1 MVTVETLIRE
11 TANKFN
17 ESNLT
22 FGHGTDNAVDEAAYL
37 IFGYLNLNHDEAEE
51 AYQKAISNEDL
62 REIDKLIDCRI
73 NQNCP
78 VAYLIKKAWFAG
90 LEFFVDERVLVP
102 RSPLAEL
109 IINKI
114 RPWADD
120 KLMTRALDMG
130 TGSGCIAIALRKF
143 FPDIEIDAIDYSP
156 EALQVANINLKQ
168 HKMTDCI
175 NLIESNLFSNLPE
188 YHYSNCYDL
197 IISNPPYVDEV
208 DISNMAPEYHHEPIL
223 GLASG
228 KDGLESVKILLK
240 ESCKY
245 LRENGL
251 LIVEVGNSRQALEEF
266 YPAIPFIWIDF
277 MLGGEGVFLLM
288 KSDLEEH
295 MEILNK

>member
-1 MVTVETLIRE
+1 MVTVESLIKE

-22 FGHGTDNAVDEAAYL
+22 FGHGTDNAIDEAAYL
-37 IFGYLNLNHDEAEE
+37 IFGYLDLNHDKAEE
-51 AYQKAISNEDL
+51 AYQKTISNEDL
-62 REIDKLIDCRI
+62 IEIDKLIDCRI
-73 NQNCP
+73 NQNRP
-78 VAYLIKKAWFAG
+78 VAYLINKAWFAG

-109 IINKI
+109 IANKL

-120 KLMTRALDMG
+120 KLVTRALDMG
-130 TGSGCIAIALRKF
+130 TGSGCIAIALGKF

-156 EALQVANINLKQ
+156 EALQVANINLEY
-168 HKMTDCI
+168 HKMTDRI
-175 NLIESNLFSNLPE
+175 NLIESDFFSNLSE
-188 YHYSNCYDL
+188 NQYSNYYDL
-197 IISNPPYVDEV
+197 IISNPPYVDQE
-208 DISNMAPEYHHEPIL
+208 DISNMAPEFHHEPIL

-228 KDGLESVKILLK
+228 KDGLESVKILLR

-245 LRENGL
+245 LTDNGL

-266 YPAIPFIWIDF
+266 YPTLPFIWIDF

-288 KSDLEEH
+288 KSDLEAH

>member
-22 FGHGTDNAVDEAAYL
+22 FGHGTDNAIDEAAYL

-168 HKMTDCI
+168 HEMTDCI

-228 KDGLESVKILLK
+228 KDGLESVKILLR

>member
-22 FGHGTDNAVDEAAYL
+22 FGHGTDNAIDEAAYL

-130 TGSGCIAIALRKF
+130 TGSGCIAVALGKY

-168 HKMTDCI
+168 HKMTDCV
-175 NLIESNLFSNLPE
+175 NLIESNFFSNLPE

-197 IISNPPYVDEV
+197 IISNPPYVDEE
-208 DISNMAPEYHHEPIL
+208 DISNMAPEFHHEPIL

>member
-1 MVTVETLIRE
+1 MVTVESLIRV

-37 IFGYLNLNHDEAEE
+37 IFGYLDLNHDKAEE
-51 AYQKAISNEDL
+51 AYQKTISNEDL
-62 REIDKLIDCRI
+62 IEIDKLIDCRI
-73 NQNCP
+73 NQNRP
-78 VAYLIKKAWFAG
+78 VAYLINKAWFVG

-109 IINKI
+109 IANKL

-120 KLMTRALDMG
+120 KLVTRALDMG
-130 TGSGCIAIALRKF
+130 TGSGCIAIALGKF

-156 EALQVANINLKQ
+156 GALQVANINLEY
-168 HKMTDCI
+168 HKMTDRI
-175 NLIESNLFSNLPE
+175 NLIESDFFSNLSE
-188 YHYSNCYDL
+188 NQYSNYYDL
-197 IISNPPYVDEV
+197 IISNPPYVDQE
-208 DISNMAPEYHHEPIL
+208 DISNMAPEFHHEPIL

-228 KDGLESVKILLK
+228 KDGLESVKILLR

-245 LRENGL
+245 LRDNGL
-251 LIVEVGNSRQALEEF
+251 LIVEVGNSRQALEEC
-266 YPAIPFIWIDF
+266 YPTLPFIWIDF
-277 MLGGEGVFLLM
+277 KLGGEGVFLLM
-288 KSDLEEH
+288 KSDLEAH

>member
-1 MVTVETLIRE
+1 MVTVESLIKE

-22 FGHGTDNAVDEAAYL
+22 FGHGTDNAIDEAAYL
-37 IFGYLNLNHDEAEE
+37 IFGYLDLNHDKAEE
-51 AYQKAISNEDL
+51 AYQKTISNEDL
-62 REIDKLIDCRI
+62 IEIDKLIDCRI
-73 NQNCP
+73 NQNRP
-78 VAYLIKKAWFAG
+78 VAYLINKAWFVG

-109 IINKI
+109 IANKL

-120 KLMTRALDMG
+120 KLVTRALDMG
-130 TGSGCIAIALRKF
+130 TGSGCIAIALGKF

-156 EALQVANINLKQ
+156 EALQVANINLEY
-168 HKMTDCI
+168 HKMTDRI
-175 NLIESNLFSNLPE
+175 NLIESDFFSNLSE
-188 YHYSNCYDL
+188 NQYSNYYDL
-197 IISNPPYVDEV
+197 IISNPPYVDQE
-208 DISNMAPEYHHEPIL
+208 DISNMAPEFHHEPIL

-228 KDGLESVKILLK
+228 KDGLESVKILLR

-245 LRENGL
+245 LRDNGL

-266 YPAIPFIWIDF
+266 YPTIPFIWIDF

-288 KSDLEEH
+288 KNDLEEH

>member
-1 MVTVETLIRE
+1 M
-11 TANKFN
+11 
-17 ESNLT
+17 
-22 FGHGTDNAVDEAAYL
+22 
-37 IFGYLNLNHDEAEE
+37 
-51 AYQKAISNEDL
+51 
-62 REIDKLIDCRI
+62 IDCRI
-73 NQNCP
+73 NQNRP

-109 IINKI
+109 IKNKL

-120 KLMTRALDMG
+120 KLVTRAIDMG
-130 TGSGCIAIALRKF
+130 TGSGCIAIALGKF

-156 EALQVANINLKQ
+156 EALQVANINLEY
-168 HKMTDCI
+168 HKMTDRI
-175 NLIESNLFSNLPE
+175 NLIESDFFSNLPE
-188 YHYSNCYDL
+188 YQYSNSYDL
-197 IISNPPYVDEV
+197 IISNPPYVDQE
-208 DISNMAPEYHHEPIL
+208 DISNMPPEFHHEPIL

-228 KDGLESVKILLK
+228 KDGLESVKILLR

-245 LRENGL
+245 LRDNGL

-266 YPAIPFIWIDF
+266 YPTLPFIWIDF

-288 KSDLEEH
+288 KSDLEAH

>member
-1 MVTVETLIRE
+1 MVTVESLIKE

-22 FGHGTDNAVDEAAYL
+22 FGHGTDNAIDEAAYL
-37 IFGYLNLNHDEAEE
+37 IFGYLDLNHDKAEE
-51 AYQKAISNEDL
+51 AYQKTISNEDL
-62 REIDKLIDCRI
+62 IEIDKLIDCRI
-73 NQNCP
+73 NQNRP
-78 VAYLIKKAWFAG
+78 VAYLINKAWFVG

-109 IINKI
+109 IANKL

-120 KLMTRALDMG
+120 KLVTRALDMG
-130 TGSGCIAIALRKF
+130 TGSGCIAIALGKF

-156 EALQVANINLKQ
+156 EALQVANINLEY
-168 HKMTDCI
+168 HKMTDRI
-175 NLIESNLFSNLPE
+175 NLIESDFFSNLPE
-188 YHYSNCYDL
+188 YQYSNYYDL
-197 IISNPPYVDEV
+197 IISNPPYVDQE
-208 DISNMAPEYHHEPIL
+208 DINNMAPEFHHEPIL

-228 KDGLESVKILLK
+228 KDGLESVKILLR

-245 LRENGL
+245 LRDNGL

-266 YPAIPFIWIDF
+266 YPTLPFIWIDF

-288 KSDLEEH
+288 KSDLVAH